1 MHSWIREYDQYEK
14 LAAIQWDKEDK
25 EYRVKRISLFM
36 RMPGRAGRVPSVVF
50 VEKVVVSE
58 MNKNVLLDFLLRDGS
73 EHKVDWY
80 YIES

>member
-1 MHSWIREYDQYEK
+1 M
-14 LAAIQWDKEDK
+14 
-25 EYRVKRISLFM
+25 
-36 RMPGRAGRVPSVVF
+36 PSVVF

-80 YIES
+80 YTES

>member
-1 MHSWIREYDQYEK
+1 
-14 LAAIQWDKEDK
+14 
-25 EYRVKRISLFM
+25 
-36 RMPGRAGRVPSVVF
+36 MPGRAGRVPSVVF